1 MGQKKKKRQSR
12 AAERKRRSLQE
23 MFGLNGFGQNGLQ
36 TTRGETVFF
45 RVEPVNITVLSHQ
58 NTEIKINNLML
69 VLQQIPNM
77 EICCMDASECFDSNK
92 RYLQQRIVDE
102 NDPKIKSVLMNDL
115 EFLEQVQLGVS
126 NARQFMFVAHF
137 RNMNDAHIRQE
148 INHIEKTI
156 RDQGFEVQRM
166 SKDDLKRMLAVYFG
180 TMRQAEQI
188 ADYNGMEYLADVADA
203 LPSAE
208 SQKKREKQYTA
219 EEIEAIQV
227 KTFFDRVLPGAVKFF
242 ADYYILGDSYRC
254 VWAISE
260 YAPTTQQQA
269 ILAQL
274 ADKQNVT
281 LKIYTRLMDSA
292 EQSKVITNATRRAKS
307 QQSESKVVESVQAVN
322 EFNDVVEL
330 ISLLQKERQPLLHC
344 AVYIELHSDSLEN
357 LKILQR
363 DIRLELLRSKITT
376 ERLMLRQREGLLSV
390 LPFGYNAFSTQ
401 YEIAL
406 PASSVANLYPFS
418 YSGKTDPS
426 GFYLGRDKFGT
437 NIIADLDRRAGDKT
451 NSSVLVIGNSGQGKS
466 YLLKL
471 LVINRREGGKTVL
484 ILDPEGEYR
493 EEIEALGGC
502 YLDFMGGVYMINPLE
517 PKLWSLPEPVISENG
532 EEIPEA
538 FKRKNRLSQHIAFL
552 KDFFSEYKGFSSVQL
567 DTLEIILLKL
577 YNKFGITEE
586 TDFSKMTSK
595 DYPIAEDL
603 YTFMEN
609 EYLHF
614 DENGGQ
620 IYTKETLQELLLGI
634 HSMCRGSES
643 VYFNGHTNIVDDKLI
658 CFGVKGLMDT
668 NKQLKNAMLFNLL
681 SYMNS
686 KLLIEGNSTA
696 VIDELYLFLEF
707 KTAVLYIR
715 NGIKRVRKKDSDFIL
730 ATQNVEDANLP
741 EIKEYTKPLFAI
753 PTHQFIFNGGTV
765 KPQDYMDML
774 QLEENEFEL
783 IRYPQRGSCLY
794 KCGNERYLLQVTAPE
809 YKARLFGTAG
819 GR

>member
-1 MGQKKKKRQSR
+1 MKTKKKKESR

-23 MFGLNGFGQNGLQ
+23 LFGLNGFGQNGLQ
-36 TTRGETVFF
+36 TARGETVFF
-45 RVEPVNITVLSHQ
+45 RIEPVNITVLSYQ
-58 NTEIKINNLML
+58 NTEIKINSLML
-69 VLQQIPNM
+69 VLQQLPNM

-92 RYLQQRIVDE
+92 HYLQQQIVVE
-102 NDPKIKSVLMNDL
+102 SDPKIKALLMKDL
-115 EFLEQVQLGVS
+115 AFLDQAQLDVS
-126 NARQFMFVAHF
+126 NARQFMFAAHF

-180 TMRQAEQI
+180 TLRQAEHI
-188 ADYNGMEYLADVADA
+188 ADYEGMEYLTDVTDA
-203 LPSAE
+203 LQSAE
-208 SQKKREKQYTA
+208 KPENQEKGYTVD
-219 EEIEAIQV
+219 EIEEIQV

-292 EQSKVITNATRRAKS
+292 EQSKVITNATRRSKS
-307 QQSESKVVESVQAVN
+307 EQSENKVVKAVRAAN
-322 EFNDVVEL
+322 EFNVVVEL

-344 AVYIELHSDSLEN
+344 AVFLELRSDSLED
-357 LKILQR
+357 LKVLQR
-363 DIRLELLRSKITT
+363 DIQLELLRSKITT
-376 ERLMLRQREGLLSV
+376 ERLTLRQREGMLSV

-418 YSGKTDPS
+418 YSGKTDPC
-426 GFYLGRDKFGT
+426 GFYLGRDKYGT
-437 NIIADLDRRAGDKT
+437 NIIADLDRRAADKT

-466 YLLKL
+466 FLVKL
-471 LVINRREGGKTVL
+471 LLINRRLSGKTVL
-484 ILDPEGEYR
+484 IMDPEDEYR
-493 EEIEALGGC
+493 DLTNALGGS
-502 YLDFMGGVYMINPLE
+502 YLDFMGGQYMINLFE
-517 PKLWSLPEPVISENG
+517 PKLWSLPDETEKSAG
-532 EEIPEA
+532 EDIPEA
-538 FKRKNRLSQHIAFL
+538 FTKSNRLSQHIAFL
-552 KDFFSEYKGFSSVQL
+552 KDFFSVYKDFSSVQL

-577 YNKFGITEE
+577 YDKFGITEE
-586 TDFSKMTSK
+586 TDFSKMKSK

-603 YTFMEN
+603 YGFMES
-609 EYLHF
+609 EYQHF
-614 DENGGQ
+614 DENSGQ

-634 HSMCRGSES
+634 TSMCRGSDRI
-643 VYFNGHTNIVDDKLI
+643 YFNGHTNIVDDKVI

-668 NKQLKNAMLFNLL
+668 NTQLKNAMLFNLL
-681 SYMNS
+681 SYMNH

-696 VIDELYLFLEF
+696 GLDELYLFFEF
-707 KTAVLYIR
+707 KTAVMYIR

-730 ATQNVEDANLP
+730 ATTNIEDALLP

-794 KCGNERYLLQVTAPE
+794 KCGNERYLLQVHAPE
-809 YKARLFGTAG
+809 YKEKMFGTAG

>member
-1 MGQKKKKRQSR
+1 MKTKKKKESR

-23 MFGLNGFGQNGLQ
+23 LFGLNGFGQNGLQ
-36 TTRGETVFF
+36 TARGETVFF
-45 RVEPVNITVLSHQ
+45 RIEPVNITVLSYQ
-58 NTEIKINNLML
+58 NTEIKINSLML
-69 VLQQIPNM
+69 VLQQLPNM
-77 EICCMDASECFDSNK
+77 EICCMDASECFDANK
-92 RYLQQRIVDE
+92 HYLQQQIVAE
-102 NDPKIKSVLMNDL
+102 SDPKIKALLMKDL
-115 EFLEQVQLGVS
+115 AFLDQAQLDVS
-126 NARQFMFVAHF
+126 NARQFMFAAHF

-180 TMRQAEQI
+180 TLRQAEHI
-188 ADYNGMEYLADVADA
+188 ADYEGMEYLTDVADA

-208 SQKKREKQYTA
+208 KPQKREKEYTA

-307 QQSESKVVESVQAVN
+307 QQSENKVMKAVQAAN
-322 EFNDVVEL
+322 EFNVVVEL
-330 ISLLQKERQPLLHC
+330 ISLLQKERQPLLHG
-344 AVYIELHSDSLEN
+344 AVFLELRGDSLEN
-357 LKILQR
+357 LKVLQR
-363 DIRLELLRSKITT
+363 DIQLELLRSKITT
-376 ERLMLRQREGLLSV
+376 DRLTLRQREGMLSV

-418 YSGKTDPS
+418 YSGKTDPC
-426 GFYLGRDKFGT
+426 GFYLGRDKYGT
-437 NIIADLDRRAGDKT
+437 NIIVDLDRRAADKT

-466 YLLKL
+466 FLLKL
-471 LVINRREGGKTVL
+471 LVINRRSGGKTVL
-484 ILDPEGEYR
+484 ILDPDGEYR
-493 EEIEALGGC
+493 DLTNALGGS
-502 YLDFMGGVYMINPLE
+502 YLDFMGGQYMINLFE
-517 PKLWSLPEPVISENG
+517 PKLWSLDDESEKPSG
-532 EEIPEA
+532 EDIPEA
-538 FKRKNRLSQHIAFL
+538 FTKSNRLSQHIAFL
-552 KDFFSEYKGFSSVQL
+552 KDFFSVYKDFSSVQL

-577 YNKFGITEE
+577 YEKFGITEE

-614 DENGGQ
+614 DENSGQ

-634 HSMCRGSES
+634 TSMCRGSDRI
-643 VYFNGHTNIVDDKLI
+643 YFNGYTNIVDDKVI
-658 CFGVKGLMDT
+658 CFGVKGLMDA
-668 NKQLKNAMLFNLL
+668 NAQLKNAMLFNLL
-681 SYMNS
+681 SYMNH

-765 KPQDYMDML
+765 KPRDYMDML

-794 KCGNERYLLQVTAPE
+794 KCGNERYLLQVHAPE
-809 YKARLFGTAG
+809 YKEQLFGTAG

>member
-1 MGQKKKKRQSR
+1 MKTKKKKVSR
-12 AAERKRRSLQE
+12 ADERKRRSLQE
-23 MFGLNGFGQNGLQ
+23 LFGLNGFGQNGLQ
-36 TTRGETVFF
+36 TARGETVFF
-45 RVEPVNITVLSHQ
+45 RIEPVNITVLSYQ
-58 NTEIKINNLML
+58 NTEIKINSLML
-69 VLQQIPNM
+69 VLQQLPNM
-77 EICCMDASECFDSNK
+77 EICCMDASECFDANK
-92 RYLQQRIVDE
+92 HYLQQQIVAE
-102 NDPKIKSVLMNDL
+102 SDPKIKALLMKDL
-115 EFLEQVQLGVS
+115 AFLDQAQLDVS
-126 NARQFMFVAHF
+126 NARQFMFAAHF

-180 TMRQAEQI
+180 TLRQAEHI
-188 ADYNGMEYLADVADA
+188 ADYEGMEYLVDVADA

-208 SQKKREKQYTA
+208 KPQKREKEYTA

-307 QQSESKVVESVQAVN
+307 QQSENKVMKAVQAAN

-344 AVYIELHSDSLEN
+344 AVFLELRSDSLEN

-363 DIRLELLRSKITT
+363 DIQLELLRSKITT
-376 ERLMLRQREGLLSV
+376 ERLTLRQREGMISV

-418 YSGKTDPS
+418 YSGKTDPC
-426 GFYLGRDKFGT
+426 GFYLGRDKYGT
-437 NIIADLDRRAGDKT
+437 NIIADLDRRAADKT
-451 NSSVLVIGNSGQGKS
+451 NSSVLIIGNSGQGKS
-466 YLLKL
+466 FLVKL
-471 LVINRREGGKTVL
+471 LDTNRRLAGKTVL
-484 ILDPEGEYR
+484 ILDPDGEYR
-493 EEIEALGGC
+493 DLTNALGGS
-502 YLDFMGGVYMINPLE
+502 YLDFMGGQHMINLFE
-517 PKLWSLPEPVISENG
+517 PKLWSLDDESEKPSG
-532 EEIPEA
+532 EDIPAA
-538 FKRKNRLSQHIAFL
+538 FTKSNRLSQHIAFL
-552 KDFFSEYKGFSSVQL
+552 KDFFSVYKDFSNVQL

-577 YNKFGITEE
+577 YEKFGITEE

-614 DENGGQ
+614 DENSGQ
-620 IYTKETLQELLLGI
+620 IYTRETLQELLLGI
-634 HSMCRGSES
+634 TSMCHGSDRI
-643 VYFNGHTNIVDDKLI
+643 YFNGYTNIVDDKVI
-658 CFGVKGLMDT
+658 CFGVKGLMDANT
-668 NKQLKNAMLFNLL
+668 QLKNAMLFNLL
-681 SYMNS
+681 SYMNH

-696 VIDELYLFLEF
+696 AIDELYLFLEF

-794 KCGNERYLLQVTAPE
+794 KCGNERYLLQVHAPE
-809 YKARLFGTAG
+809 YKEQLFGTAG